1 MFNRVGLFAKKDDP
15 LVRQTLIGLVEML
28 QQRNVDILLD
38 DTCQALVGDR
48 VIPPAHIA
56 GTGGGRE
63 LVIVVGG
70 DGTMLS
76 AARSL
81 FEFDVPLLGVNLG
94 RLGFLADLSPQDVP
108 AGVERILEGQ
118 FVEERRRFLR
128 CRVVRN
134 GATIAESNAFNDAVV
149 QKCNTARLIG
159 LSTYIDGRFLH
170 SQRSDG
176 QIVATPTGSTAYA
189 LSGGGPILHPS
200 LDALVIVPVCPH
212 TLTQRPI
219 AVTGDSQ
226 IEVVINTREPD
237 QAEFTC
243 DGESICSL
251 HPGDRVQIAKHEG
264 TVRLLH
270 PAGHDHYATLR
281 AKLNW
286 GTDPC

>member
-15 LVRQTLIGLVEML
+15 LVKQTLVRLVEML
-28 QQRNVDILLD
+28 QARGVEILLD
-38 DTCQALVGDR
+38 ETCQALVGDR
-48 VIPPAHIA
+48 VAPPPAS
-56 GTGGGRE
+56 GNTEGRE

-108 AGVERILEGQ
+108 AGVERILDGH

-128 CRVVRN
+128 CRVERG
-134 GATIAESNAFNDAVV
+134 GATVAESNAFNDAVV

-219 AVTGDSQ
+219 AVTGDSR
-226 IEVVINTREPD
+226 IEVLVNTREPG

-251 HPGDRVQIAKHEG
+251 HPGDRIHIAKHDG

-281 AKLNW
+281 GKLNW